1 MEEVKNFIVI
11 LKQEEDGGF
20 SIHCPALPGCSS
32 QGDDRDEAL
41 TMIVDAIRGVLEV
54 IEERRE
60 EEPDLEFVLEETPA
74 LFAEE
79 VREILEFRAEYGLPL
94 GLPLIVEFAEVPIPA
109 AVSV

>member
-1 MEEVKNFIVI
+1 
-11 LKQEEDGGF
+11 
-20 SIHCPALPGCSS
+20 
-32 QGDDRDEAL
+32 
-41 TMIVDAIRGVLEV
+41 MIVDAIQGVLEV

-94 GLPLIVEFAEVPIPA
+94 IVEFAEVLIPA
-109 AVSV
+109 TVSV